1 MRSIPR
7 SGAVPPSRRENGCSD
22 MVDDGGLRKKYSKLL
37 KAFLESGDDRYLL
50 DIEIISK
57 KCVRANIGPDY
68 MLEAHL
74 NTLNDLVAGFPITK
88 TVRIFN
94 SASEPLIQLMVGYAT
109 AYHEYLDMHEQRY
122 QREKELADELNDAN
136 RLQEMFI
143 SIMSHDLRSPLSA
156 IVGYSELIEMRSKD
170 DEKIHG
176 FANKIENAALDADR
190 MIESMRTYSKLKRG
204 LSEDDFND
212 IDLCEMLTE
221 ILSFL
226 DEKIKEH
233 GTTVDIQYQTD
244 GKYPVRGTGFLQNA
258 FINIID
264 NSIKYS
270 PRNSMI
276 TLTIDKDDSNW
287 RFGVADQ
294 GDGVPDEMKE
304 SVFERF
310 VRNDKRGIK
319 GSGIGLAITKYAVE
333 LHQGDVRIE
342 DNPGGGCIFYITVPK
357 A

>member
-1 MRSIPR
+1 
-7 SGAVPPSRRENGCSD
+7 
-22 MVDDGGLRKKYSKLL
+22 MVDDGGLREQYSKLL
-37 KAFLESGDDRYLL
+37 KQFLESGDARYML
-50 DIEIISK
+50 DIEIMSK

-74 NTLNDLVAGFPITK
+74 NTLNDLAAEFSITE
-88 TVRIFN
+88 TVRMFN
-94 SASEPLIQLMVGYAT
+94 SASEPLIQLMMGYAT
-109 AYHEYLDMHEQRY
+109 AYHEYIDMHEQRY
-122 QREKELADELNDAN
+122 QREKELSNKLNDAN

-156 IVGYSELIEMRSKD
+156 IVGYSELIEMRSED
-170 DEKIHG
+170 DVKIHG

-190 MIESMRTYSKLKRG
+190 MIENMRTYSKLKRG
-204 LSEDDFND
+204 LSDEDFND

-233 GTTVDIQYQTD
+233 GTVVDIKYQTD
-244 GKYPVRGTGFLQNA
+244 GRYPVHGTGFLQNA

-270 PRNSMI
+270 PKNSAI
-276 TLTIDKDDSNW
+276 TLTIDEDDSGW
-287 RFGVADQ
+287 RFGVADH

-310 VRNDKRGIK
+310 VRNNKRGIK

-333 LHQGDVRIE
+333 LHHGKVWIE
-342 DNPGGGCIFYITVPK
+342 DNPGGGCIFNILVPK